1 VIEVEVPHLPIQ
13 LVRTHVT
20 FDEVIPCPLDGT
32 QRVLG
37 LSCKQRGSER
47 NILNMTYRGR
57 RDRCHGWYN
66 AVTAVLLKAVY
77 GKIAKVRDAI
87 KRMLLSVLLFLVVK
101 AELSSNKRK
110 LMFLQLQIHST
121 GFFLMFC

>member
-1 VIEVEVPHLPIQ
+1 MIEVEVSHLPIQ

-37 LSCKQRGSER
+37 LSCKHRGSEW
-47 NILNMTYRGR
+47 NILNMTCREE

-66 AVTAVLLKAVY
+66 AVTAAY
-77 GKIAKVRDAI
+77 GKTVSVRDVI
-87 KRMLLSVLLFLVVK
+87 KRMLLSVQLFLIGK
-101 AELSSNKRK
+101 AELS
-110 LMFLQLQIHST
+110 
-121 GFFLMFC
+121 

>member
-1 VIEVEVPHLPIQ
+1 
-13 LVRTHVT
+13 VT

-47 NILNMTYRGR
+47 NILNMTCRER

-66 AVTAVLLKAVY
+66 AVTAAY
-77 GKIAKVRDAI
+77 GKTVNVRGLI
-87 KRMLLSVLLFLVVK
+87 KRMLLSVLLFLVGK
-101 AELSSNKRK
+101 SELS
-110 LMFLQLQIHST
+110 
-121 GFFLMFC
+121 